1 MRSFRPHVE
10 RTRTPCSSPRDFR
23 ASIGVLIGVASLLF
37 LGCVASNAGYATER
51 RVSPSGENDTLAVR
65 SAIIASAFG
74 DVLIFSRGLYHL
86 GEVVLKSGVT
96 YRGESAILSAATS
109 SPIFTA
115 DPNDSHDIR
124 IESFCFLGNGANPMA
139 GVVRLFGSGSP
150 NSVSNIEI
158 ANSTFRNNGLT
169 FNFLKGARI
178 WGNRFENI
186 TASGAG
192 IYGYHLDN
200 SSIDRNVFKNV
211 YQGMSIILGDVE
223 NQGRNIVVAENIGRG
238 ISRMG
243 IEIQGKAPPR
253 PGESLNLLVQ
263 GNHFSEWINPADE
276 IIGYSIVTD
285 GGLGTKVI
293 GNYVQTTLRT
303 GIGIEISGPNATAE
317 RNYVDGF
324 QVGITA
330 YSAGDV
336 ITDNTIINS
345 GHRPTST
352 FGRSDVTVSNNNTI
366 KVESQALLEPDDPG
380 DRRCAIQPSE
390 QH

>member
-1 MRSFRPHVE
+1 M
-10 RTRTPCSSPRDFR
+10 
-23 ASIGVLIGVASLLF
+23 
-37 LGCVASNAGYATER
+37 
-51 RVSPSGENDTLAVR
+51 R

-86 GEVVLKSGVT
+86 GEIVLKSGVT
-96 YRGESAILSAATS
+96 YRGESAILSAVTS

-115 DPNDSHDIR
+115 DPNDSHHIK
-124 IESFCFLGNGANPMA
+124 IESFCFLGNGANPVA
-139 GVVRLFGSGSP
+139 GAIRLFGNDSP
-150 NSVSNIEI
+150 NSVSNIEVS
-158 ANSTFRNNGLT
+158 NSTFRNNGLT

-186 TASGAG
+186 AASGAG

-200 SSIDRNVFKNV
+200 SSIDHNAFKDV

-223 NQGRNIVVAENIGRG
+223 NQGRNIIVAENIGRG

-253 PGESLNLLVQ
+253 PGESFNLLVQ
-263 GNHFSEWINPADE
+263 GNHFSDWINPADE

-285 GGLGTKVI
+285 GGVGTKVI
-293 GNYVQTTLRT
+293 GNYVQTALRA
-303 GIGIEISGPNATAE
+303 GIGIEISGSNAVAE
-317 RNYVDGF
+317 KNYVDGF
-324 QVGITA
+324 EVGITA

-336 ITDNTIINS
+336 VTGNTIINN
-345 GHRPTST
+345 GHRPVST

-366 KVESQALLEPDDPG
+366 KVENQALLEPDAPG
-380 DRRCAIQPSE
+380 DQRCVIQPSE
-390 QH
+390 QR